1 MEARAVLQSGIEWR
15 RRSGESDYRLDRFE
29 RTANAA
35 AVVFS
40 WTAGDGSRRSWAQAL
55 VLRDGRIVHIQD
67 FADPAKALKAI
78 GAR

>member
-1 MEARAVLQSGIEWR
+1 MLESGIEWR
-15 RRSGESDYRLDRFE
+15 RRSGESDYHIDRFE

-40 WTAGDGSRRSWAQAL
+40 WTASDGSRNSWAQAL

-67 FADPAKALKAI
+67 FADPAKALEAS